1 MNGPMILNRQRK
13 YRISIS
19 SLRQFA
25 KTLGKKLRIPD
36 VEFTVVLSN
45 DQVIRR
51 LNRDYR
57 QKDKA
62 TDILSFP
69 PGSCGQLHPLH
80 FDNRTLGD
88 MIVSVETARKQAFER
103 KHSLNTELRILLIH
117 GLLHLLDYDHET
129 DQGQMRRKE
138 LKLQRELL

>member
-1 MNGPMILNRQRK
+1 MNGPIILNRQRK
-13 YRISIS
+13 YPISIS

-25 KTLGKKLRIPD
+25 TTLGKKLKIQD
-36 VEFTVVLSN
+36 VEFTLVLAN
-45 DQVIRR
+45 DRVIRR
-51 LNRDYR
+51 LNCDYR

-69 PGSCGQLHPLH
+69 SDPHGLRYPLH
-80 FDNRTLGD
+80 FDKRTLGD

-103 KHSLNTELRILLIH
+103 KHSLETELRILLIH
-117 GLLHLLDYDHET
+117 GLLHLLGYDHET